1 MKYNWFVCFL
11 EVQLDAWVVHL
22 VLKFLYVLLFCTFY
36 RKKKLFAIVFKLNI
50 LCKVCLEKR
59 RKCPEIGNTGTYC
72 FYCAVSPKN
81 SFAQVFGY
89 SGCDEALVY
98 NSCWQTANE

>member
-1 MKYNWFVCFL
+1 ML
-11 EVQLDAWVVHL
+11 
-22 VLKFLYVLLFCTFY
+22 
-36 RKKKLFAIVFKLNI
+36 
-50 LCKVCLEKR
+50 

-81 SFAQVFGY
+81 SFAQGFGY